1 MDLLTPPSHLGCVHT
16 KSMPL
21 NRSSA
26 LKKSTTN
33 QSTRIIINKPLG
45 QFLIVLT
52 IVQLI
57 IEQNGN
63 VCEKEK
69 LRVCLEYY
77 LEEAWTL
84 ATLMTLD
91 FASQINVFVITT

>member
-1 MDLLTPPSHLGCVHT
+1 MDLLTPLPLGYVHT

-26 LKKSTTN
+26 LKKSTTK

-77 LEEAWTL
+77 VEEAWTL
-84 ATLMTLD
+84 ATLMPLD